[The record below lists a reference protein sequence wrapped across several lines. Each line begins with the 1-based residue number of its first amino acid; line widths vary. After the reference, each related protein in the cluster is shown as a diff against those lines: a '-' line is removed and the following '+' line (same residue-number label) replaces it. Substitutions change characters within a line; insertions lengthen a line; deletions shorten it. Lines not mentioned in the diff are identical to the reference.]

1 MALCVKKS
9 SKAQSQLSRN
19 DGRVSGWGLN
29 IHIKKKRGVDG
40 AKTLQGNNFTV
51 RMDHAGVLSKIA
63 ADYGGKCQGK
73 AHGFWGVNIVDVA
86 SGRRECEAEEIHF
99 TS

>member
-1 MALCVKKS
+1 
-9 SKAQSQLSRN
+9 
-19 DGRVSGWGLN
+19 
-29 IHIKKKRGVDG
+29 
-40 AKTLQGNNFTV
+40 
-51 RMDHAGVLSKIA
+51 MDHAGVLSKIA